1 MPHRYLQELTTP
13 SVAAAQQRYGSRPA
27 VQRMVSG
34 WHTDA
39 LLGAD
44 EAGFIAER
52 DSFYLGTVSE
62 NGWPYLQHRG
72 GPPGFLR
79 VLDPVDGHSVLGWA
93 DLRGN
98 RQYLSVGNLGTSPRV
113 SLLLMDYAHQRR
125 LKIIGTASVLD
136 VRDRT
141 SEDLR
146 ERLSVPGQSGKVER
160 VITVDV
166 HGYDWNCPQH
176 ITPRFSEAELADA
189 LAPVRDEL
197 ARLRAENH
205 ALRGQLPGHPH
216 ADQRQDRES
225 HEH

>member
-27 VQRMVSG
+27 IQRMVAG
-34 WHTDA
+34 WDTDA
-39 LLGAD
+39 MLGAS
-44 EAGFIAER
+44 EATFIAER
-52 DSFYLGTVSE
+52 DSFYLATVSE

-72 GPPGFLR
+72 GPPGFLH
-79 VLDPVDGHSVLGWA
+79 VLDPVDGHSVLAWA

-125 LKIIGTASVLD
+125 LKIIGTAHVTD

-141 SEDLR
+141 PEDLM
-146 ERLSVPGQSGKVER
+146 EGLSVPGQLGKVER
-160 VITVDV
+160 LITVDV
-166 HGYDWNCPQH
+166 QGYDWNCPQH
-176 ITPRFSEAELADA
+176 ITPRFSEAELSDA
-189 LAPVRDEL
+189 LAPMRDEL
-197 ARLRAENH
+197 ARLRADNH
-205 ALRGQLPGHPH
+205 ALREQLRCRALPN
-216 ADQRQDRES
+216 QRRDRDS